1 MCARLHIVKHQ
12 LSLISSLFLQ
22 KLYGLC
28 FTLYCPVGTPPLFY
42 HHYPLPLR
50 TPALSGALCCQASCY
65 KTATVGGRECGS
77 WKDER
82 ERERG
87 RQAGQQLPLFTYSQ
101 QKLMW
106 IHLLNGRP
114 MISRPRLVLCS
125 PNSPLSQRIGA
136 LCADLPENLPCYG
149 SEVETIRDGSSPRK
163 KALCQA

>member
-1 MCARLHIVKHQ
+1 MEHCAAR
-12 LSLISSLFLQ
+12 
-22 KLYGLC
+22 
-28 FTLYCPVGTPPLFY
+28 
-42 HHYPLPLR
+42 
-50 TPALSGALCCQASCY
+50 QAAI
-65 KTATVGGRECGS
+65 KQPQWVGGSVEVGRM
-77 WKDER
+77 R
-82 ERERG
+82 EREAG